1 VGLVRW
7 QLTKRLEIALTGKHA
22 IIALLAAGTVF
33 AARGIQPKKNEPQFQ
48 TSERCLA
55 CHNGLVNAAGDDVSI
70 GFHWRA
76 SIMANSSRDPY
87 WQASARREVIDH
99 PEAKGDIQDECSVC
113 HMPITRYEAK
123 LRGKAGEIFTYL
135 PIGDDDAEHRQAAD
149 GVSCS
154 VCHQVTKE
162 KLGTR
167 ESYNG
172 GFVVHGPDAD
182 GRHAEYGPFN
192 IEQGLQHIMR
202 TSTQGYRPQEADH
215 IRESEL
221 CATCHTLITTARGP
235 GGRPI
240 GALPEQMPYPEW
252 LHSDYRNK
260 RSCQSCHMPGIEG
273 PVQISRVL
281 GQERDGAR
289 LHSFLGGNFFML
301 QLLNRYR
308 GDLGVSAL
316 PSELT
321 GNAAATAAFLRTQA
335 ASLAIE
341 NVSVEAGCLRADVVV
356 RNKNGHK
363 LPSAFPSRRAWLHF
377 VVRDRNCQSVFES
390 GALNTDGSIHGNDN
404 DVDASRYEPHYSA
417 IRSADQVEIYE
428 SILGDERNHVTTG
441 LLSGLHYLKDNR
453 LLPDGFDK
461 HTADADIA
469 VVGDAL
475 NDPAFTGGGHRVRY
489 SAPVGG
495 ATGPFTIETE
505 LWYQPIGY
513 RWAYNLKPYDHATEP
528 HRFNQ
533 YFDSMKSSTATLL
546 ASATLNTDARP

>member
-1 VGLVRW
+1 M
-7 QLTKRLEIALTGKHA
+7 A
-22 IIALLAAGTVF
+22 ALLSTGILF
-33 AARGIQPKKNEPQFQ
+33 AASAIQPKKNEPQFQ
-48 TSERCLA
+48 TSDRCLA
-55 CHNGLVNAAGDDVSI
+55 CHNSLLNAAGEDVSI

-99 PEAKGDIQDECSVC
+99 PEAQANIEDECSVC
-113 HMPITRYEAK
+113 HMPITRYESK
-123 LRGKAGEIFTYL
+123 LRGKTGEIFAHL
-135 PIGDDDAEHRQAAD
+135 PIDTDDVEHRQAAD

-154 VCHQVTKE
+154 VCHQITKD

-182 GRHAEYGPFN
+182 GRHAEYGPFD
-192 IEQGLQHIMR
+192 IQRGLQTIMR
-202 TSTQGYRPQEADH
+202 SSTQGYRPEEADH

-221 CATCHTLITTARGP
+221 CATCHTLITTARGA
-235 GGRPI
+235 GGRAI

-260 RSCQSCHMPGIEG
+260 QSCQNCHMPEIKG

-281 GQERDGAR
+281 GEDREGAR
-289 LHSFLGGNFFML
+289 LHAFLGGNFFML
-301 QLLNRYR
+301 QLLNRYS
-308 GDLGVSAL
+308 GELGVSAL
-316 PSELT
+316 PTELT
-321 GNAAATAAFLRTQA
+321 DNAEATAKFLATQSA
-335 ASLAIE
+335 TVAIE
-341 NVSVEAGCLRADVVV
+341 NVSTEAGRLRADVVV

-377 VVRDRNCQSVFES
+377 VVRDRNGQPVFES
-390 GALNTDGSIHGNDN
+390 GALNMDGSISGDDN
-404 DVDASRYEPHYSA
+404 DADPSRYEPHYSE

-428 SILGDERNHVTTG
+428 SILGDEKDHVTTG
-441 LLSGLHYLKDNR
+441 LLSGLRYLKDNR

-461 HTADADIA
+461 HTAEADIA

-475 NDPAFTGGGHRVRY
+475 DDPAFTGGGHRVRY
-489 SAPVGG
+489 SAPLGT
-495 ATGPFTIETE
+495 ATGPFTIEAE

-513 RWAYNLKPYDHATEP
+513 RWANNLKPYDHATEP
-528 HRFNQ
+528 HRFNN
-533 YFDSMKSSTATLL
+533 YFDSMRSSTATVL
-546 ASATLNTDARP
+546 ASATLNTDVRP